1 MPKAKQ
7 FSVSHENRPG
17 MLAEIAKTLGDQ
29 KINILSCF
37 TTTSGTEG
45 TTHLLVDNVNK
56 AKKALAAAQLS
67 YTEADVLHVELPNKP
82 GALGKFAMKL
92 ADNNINIT
100 SGYATGGK
108 RSKRTTVVP
117 TVSGLAK
124 AARIRSSVNGGRYN
138 APAQYVITGSVRE
151 ILS

>member
-82 GALGKFAMKL
+82 GALGRFAMKL
-92 ADNNINIT
+92 ADSNISFS
-100 SGYATGGK
+100 SGCGTGRK
-108 RSKRTTVVP
+108 SSKKIIVVLA
-117 TVSGLAK
+117 VSDLDK
-124 AARIRSSVNGGRYN
+124 AGRIR
-138 APAQYVITGSVRE
+138 
-151 ILS
+151 

>member
-1 MPKAKQ
+1 MPKVKQ

-17 MLAEIAKTLGDQ
+17 MLAEIAKALGDE
-29 KINILSCF
+29 KVNILSCL

-56 AKKALAAAQLS
+56 AKKALANARLS

-92 ADNNINIT
+92 ADNNININIT
-100 SGYATGGK
+100 SGCATGGK
-108 RSKRTTVVP
+108 SSKKIIVVLA
-117 TVSGLAK
+117 VSDLDK
-124 AARIRSSVNGGRYN
+124 AARIR
-138 APAQYVITGSVRE
+138 
-151 ILS
+151 

>member
-17 MLAEIAKTLGDQ
+17 MLAEIAKALGDE
-29 KINILSCF
+29 KINILSCL

-45 TTHLLVDNVNK
+45 TTHLLVDNVNW
-56 AKKALAAAQLS
+56 ARKALASAQLS

-92 ADNNINIT
+92 ADNNINIHF
-100 SGYATGGK
+100 GVRYRREELRKDHCGACC
-108 RSKRTTVVP
+108 
-117 TVSGLAK
+117 
-124 AARIRSSVNGGRYN
+124 IRLR
-138 APAQYVITGSVRE
+138 
-151 ILS
+151 

>member
-82 GALGKFAMKL
+82 GALGKFA
-92 ADNNINIT
+92 ISPTTT
-100 SGYATGGK
+100 STSLRGALPAGRAPK
-108 RSKRTTVVP
+108 RSLWCSPYP
-117 TVSGLAK
+117 TWT
-124 AARIRSSVNGGRYN
+124 RQ
-138 APAQYVITGSVRE
+138 PAFDSR
-151 ILS
+151 

>member
-1 MPKAKQ
+1 PHH
-7 FSVSHENRPG
+7 SVVHPHRLHRLPPLSSRISYFDHTTPP
-17 MLAEIAKTLGDQ
+17 AIYTLSLHDALPIFGDQ
-29 KINILSCF
+29 KINILSCL

-45 TTHLLVDNVNK
+45 TTHVLVDNVNK
-56 AKKALAAAQLS
+56 AKKALTDAQLS

-108 RSKRTTVVP
+108 SSKKTTVV
-117 TVSGLAK
+117 
-124 AARIRSSVNGGRYN
+124 
-138 APAQYVITGSVRE
+138 
-151 ILS
+151 LS

>member
-1 MPKAKQ
+1 MPKVKQ

-17 MLAEIAKTLGDQ
+17 MLAEIAKALGDE
-29 KINILSCF
+29 KVNILSCL

-56 AKKALAAAQLS
+56 AKKALADARLS

-100 SGYATGGK
+100 LGYATGGK
-108 RSKRTTVVP
+108 SSKKTTVVFS
-117 TVSGLAK
+117 VSDLDK
-124 AARIRSSVNGGRYN
+124 AARIR
-138 APAQYVITGSVRE
+138 
-151 ILS
+151 

>member
-56 AKKALAAAQLS
+56 ARKALSDAQLS
-67 YTEADVLHVELPNKP
+67 YTEADVLRVELANKP
-82 GALGKFAMKL
+82 GALGKFATKL

-108 RSKRTTVVP
+108 RSKRTTVVL
-117 TVSGLAK
+117 TVSDLDK
-124 AARIRSSVNGGRYN
+124 AARIR
-138 APAQYVITGSVRE
+138 
-151 ILS
+151 